1 LSLSA
6 GADGLTST
14 AGFDLGN
21 SVATDITANVLS
33 ANTVNIGTGAIGI
46 GDDNF
51 LVIET
56 LVPGGFRPSND
67 DTYLLGNTS
76 YRWSEVHANVYYGD
90 GSQLTG
96 INATTNIIANGNT
109 SVVIPSLD
117 GPAEVIVDGNTW
129 SFDDQ
134 GVLTFPNSANT
145 DGLNFN
151 GTANDV
157 VSLNAFDT
165 DGNTV
170 SIQAQGNT
178 AAAVIET
185 YFEGANNRFTWSFD
199 NSGTLN
205 FPASQTSIFG
215 GYDNDFTINTSN
227 TGNAVYTFT
236 FSQFGDLSV
245 PVNLDVSGNVYTDNI
260 VGTGFGNVAITANT
274 QSWLFDNNGT
284 LTLPGNSQILPA
296 GNTGVRLSAGASDAT
311 GLFLN
316 NTGDAEIYAASNVSV
331 YTDAGN
337 IGWTFDNTGN
347 LTVPG
352 NIIGNGSALTS
363 ITGANVTG
371 TVAQATLSNTVAVS
385 SVLLNQ
391 EYVPALLVANTGNL
405 GIKAADGLA
414 NITYNPAQNRLTVEN
429 INANTV
435 SLGNASTIT
444 TADYAIGYRDIPQ
457 IALSTNVT
465 AALTDAGKHFYS
477 TTAGNLSILIPTNA
491 NVAFPTGTA
500 FTVVVNAAGNV
511 LISADTGVNLYLAGN
526 STAGNRVVS
535 TYGMAT
541 VMKVSSDT
549 WFINGT
555 GVS

>member
-1 LSLSA
+1 
-6 GADGLTST
+6 
-14 AGFDLGN
+14 
-21 SVATDITANVLS
+21 
-33 ANTVNIGTGAIGI
+33 
-46 GDDNF
+46 
-51 LVIET
+51 
-56 LVPGGFRPSND
+56 
-67 DTYLLGNTS
+67 
-76 YRWSEVHANVYYGD
+76 
-90 GSQLTG
+90 
-96 INATTNIIANGNT
+96 
-109 SVVIPSLD
+109 
-117 GPAEVIVDGNTW
+117 
-129 SFDDQ
+129 
-134 GVLTFPNSANT
+134 
-145 DGLNFN
+145 
-151 GTANDV
+151 
-157 VSLNAFDT
+157 
-165 DGNTV
+165 
-170 SIQAQGNT
+170 
-178 AAAVIET
+178 
-185 YFEGANNRFTWSFD
+185 
-199 NSGTLN
+199 
-205 FPASQTSIFG
+205 
-215 GYDNDFTINTSN
+215 
-227 TGNAVYTFT
+227 
-236 FSQFGDLSV
+236 
-245 PVNLDVSGNVYTDNI
+245 
-260 VGTGFGNVAITANT
+260 
-274 QSWLFDNNGT
+274 LFDNNGT